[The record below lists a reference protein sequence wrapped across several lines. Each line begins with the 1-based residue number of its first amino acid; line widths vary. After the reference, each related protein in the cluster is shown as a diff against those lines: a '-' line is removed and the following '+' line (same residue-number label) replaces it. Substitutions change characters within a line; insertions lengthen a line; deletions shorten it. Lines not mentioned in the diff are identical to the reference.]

1 MTSPLI
7 PPPAGVGARVVAVT
21 GASGYIGER
30 IVERLVAE
38 PSIERVIGIDV
49 RRSPIEHA
57 KLTSVVRD
65 VTAPLDTLFKRA
77 RVDTVLHLAFVLRQL
92 RDRDESRRMNV
103 GGASNVL
110 WACEAAGVT
119 RVVLMSSSTVYG
131 PHPDND
137 DLLIEDAPLRPPPEF
152 NYANDKAIVEW
163 FYRSY
168 GEQRKNTQVSILRG
182 CVVMGPMVDNFITQ
196 ALNKPVL
203 IAVGRA
209 DPKMQFVHEKDLTEI
224 LWRFIKEAH
233 PGTFNVAGPGT
244 ISWSEVVKMA
254 HKRLLRFSAPVAYGL
269 TNLTW
274 RLRLQNDAPGV
285 GLDYIRWPWTV
296 STDRVEKEL
305 RFKFKHS
312 SRDAI
317 ESYLGEPPE
326 LPVIPVPTP
335 LAVRPVPG
343 DTEDSSGP

>member
-1 MTSPLI
+1 MTSP
-7 PPPAGVGARVVAVT
+7 PKPSPRVVAVT

-49 RRSPIEHA
+49 RPSPIEHP

-92 RDRDESRRMNV
+92 RDREESQRINV

-119 RVVLMSSSTVYG
+119 RIVLMSSSTVYG

-137 DLLIEDAPLRPPPEF
+137 ELLVEDSPLRPPPAF
-152 NYANDKAIVEW
+152 NYANDKMTVEW
-163 FYRSY
+163 FYRNY
-168 GEQRKNTQVSILRG
+168 GEQRKRTQVSILRG

-203 IAVGRA
+203 IAVGRD
-209 DPKMQFVHEKDLTEI
+209 DPEMQFIHEEDLTEI
-224 LWRFIKEAH
+224 LWRFISEPHA
-233 PGTFNVAGPGT
+233 GTFNVAGPGT
-244 ISWSEVVKMA
+244 ISWSAVVKMA
-254 HKRLLRFSAPVAYGL
+254 HKRLLRFSAPVAYAL

-296 STDRVEKEL
+296 NTERLEKEL
-305 RFKFKHS
+305 GFKFKHS
-312 SRDAI
+312 SYDAV
-317 ESYLGEPPE
+317 ESYLGEPPA
-326 LPVIPVPTP
+326 LALVPDEGIDP
-335 LAVRPVPG
+335 LAP
-343 DTEDSSGP
+343 